1 MMFDVVLPSIITII
15 AAATVLLYAKVE
27 KKIKSAF
34 EEKEF
39 GVRDIVFL
47 VIGMGVMVTII
58 ALVPLLIPQQAIRAL
73 FLVAYSFILFL
84 FTYVVTEKWYF
95 ALLPSAVFVA
105 LYLSPYWNLLLLNI
119 FAIIFAVLITVYLG
133 SMFSWKTVI
142 VFATLITVMDFIQVF
157 GTGFMGASAENLLNL
172 ELPIMLIVPPFPV
185 NTSGFLGLG
194 LGDIFL
200 TGLLAIQTAQKYGRN
215 AGFISAVAV
224 GFAFFVFEFI
234 IFSYQ
239 YTGFFPATLVVM
251 GGWLLGFG
259 GNLLISRREQA
270 S

>member
-1 MMFDVVLPSIITII
+1 MMFDVVLPSIISII
-15 AAATVLLYAKVE
+15 AVATVLLYAKVE
-27 KKIKSAF
+27 KKVKAVF

-39 GVRDIVFL
+39 RVRDAVFL
-47 VIGMGVMVTII
+47 VIAMGIMVTII
-58 ALVPLLIPQQAIRAL
+58 VLVPQQAIRAL
-73 FLVAYSFILFL
+73 FLVAYSFVLFL

-119 FAIIFAVLITVYLG
+119 FAIIFAVLVTVYLG
-133 SMFSWKTVI
+133 GMFSWKTVM
-142 VFATLITVMDFIQVF
+142 VFAALITVMDLVQVF
-157 GTGFMGASAENLLNL
+157 GTGFMGASAEKLLDL
-172 ELPIMLIVPPFPV
+172 ELPIMLLVPTFPV
-185 NTSGFLGLG
+185 KASGLLGLG
-194 LGDIFL
+194 LGDVFL

-215 AGFISAVAV
+215 AGFISAIAV

-239 YTGFFPATLVVM
+239 YTGFFPATMVVVA
-251 GGWLLGFG
+251 GWLLGFG
-259 GNLLISRREQA
+259 GHLLVFQRKQA

>member
-1 MMFDVVLPSIITII
+1 MMFDVVLPSIISII

-39 GVRDIVFL
+39 RVSDAVFL

-58 ALVPLLIPQQAIRAL
+58 VLVPQQAILAL
-73 FLVAYSFILFL
+73 FLVAYSFVLFL

-105 LYLSPYWNLLLLNI
+105 LYLSPYWNLLLLDV
-119 FAIIFAVLITVYLG
+119 FAIIFAALVTVYLG
-133 SMFSWKTVI
+133 GMFSWKTVM
-142 VFATLITVMDFIQVF
+142 VFAALITVMDFIQVF
-157 GTGFMGASAENLLNL
+157 GTGCMGASAEKLLDL
-172 ELPIMLIVPPFPV
+172 ELPIMLLVPTFPV
-185 NTSGFLGLG
+185 KISGLLGLG
-194 LGDIFL
+194 LGDVFL

-215 AGFISAVAV
+215 AGLISAVAV

-234 IFSYQ
+234 VFSYD
-239 YTGFFPATLVVM
+239 YTGFVPATLVVM
-251 GGWLLGFG
+251 GGWLLGLG
-259 GNLLISRREQA
+259 GNLLIFRAKQA